1 MKVVLKTHV
10 IPIQIMVQVN
20 RRTITFRCLQIWGL
34 NYSQI
39 GYDHTRSNHQNIK
52 GVPNQNIKGC
62 LIHVFENICFVVLK
76 HVWKY
81 V

>member
-39 GYDHTRSNHQNIK
+39 GYDHTRSTASK
-52 GVPNQNIKGC
+52 YRVPNQNIKEC
-62 LIHVFENICFVVLK
+62 LVHVFENICFVV
-76 HVWKY
+76 
-81 V
+81 